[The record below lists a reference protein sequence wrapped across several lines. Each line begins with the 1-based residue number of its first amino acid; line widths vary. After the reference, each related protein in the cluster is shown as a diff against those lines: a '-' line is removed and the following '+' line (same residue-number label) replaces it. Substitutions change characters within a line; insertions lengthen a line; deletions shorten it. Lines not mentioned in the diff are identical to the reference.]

1 LYQDAVFDQIDYDS
15 VRTLT
20 KSVMVTIGIVVSTV
34 DWTNYTTS
42 ELTQLTTQIF
52 QIYSNYS
59 LFLNRK
65 FIDQNH
71 DGMQVYSPNVRL
83 GAKTFRLGIDNHVVF
98 QFEDIK
104 LQVPLKAVIGESE
117 LQSISATAVVTHW
130 TSSVLSSDNFTV
142 NSPIIS

>member
-1 LYQDAVFDQIDYDS
+1 MFLPKIAITQILNEIFQIRYDSNFLSPDVNSTFLQNSLQALTYIISTKLYQDAVFDQIDYDT

-20 KSVMVTIGIVVSTV
+20 KSVMVTIGIVVSKV

-52 QIYSNYS
+52 QIYSDYS

-83 GAKTFRLGIDNHVVF
+83 GAKTFRLGIDN
-98 QFEDIK
+98 
-104 LQVPLKAVIGESE
+104 
-117 LQSISATAVVTHW
+117 
-130 TSSVLSSDNFTV
+130 
-142 NSPIIS
+142 